1 MGKPKVLSVMKQS
14 QRTGSKGAQVV
25 LASLSWPLQK

>member
-1 MGKPKVLSVMKQS
+1 MGRPKVLSVMKQS

-25 LASLSWPLQK
+25 LASSWPLQK